1 MAKDLKP
8 IPEDNEGLP
17 KLPKKVRNTMG
28 YMKDGGMVNKKS
40 KVAGRLAKRGYGK
53 AMKKK

>member
-1 MAKDLKP
+1 
-8 IPEDNEGLP
+8 
-17 KLPKKVRNTMG
+17 MG
-28 YMKDGGMVNKKS
+28 FMKDGGMVKKKS